1 MQRKGFPICPYYAI
15 RAYILG
21 SGSAKRR
28 GRENPLRHA
37 GSLLGGL
44 HSGYLRPRYRLH
56 AEAGGGCGREF
67 PLWYSP
73 ALTAP
78 NSRMGHGLGQTG
90 AAKSNHQKKCRKKN
104 KSTEIQQI
112 SVDLVRPEGFE
123 PPAFWSVACL
133 RVHGKCFLPRLVLFA
148 QDISR
153 LSCCPFRSFHREI
166 SCSGSG
172 YGSDGDS
179 GPLDNIQKSTLI
191 A

>member
-37 GSLLGGL
+37 GTLQRRI
-44 HSGYLRPRYRLH
+44 HTGYLCPCDHLH
-56 AEAGGGCGREF
+56 AEAGGKRRGQF
-67 PLWYSP
+67 PLRCSP
-73 ALTAP
+73 IISAP
-78 NSRMGHGLGQTG
+78 NSGMGHGLGQTG
-90 AAKSNHQKKCRKKN
+90 AAKSNSQKKCREMN
-104 KSTEIQQI
+104 KTTEIQRI
-112 SVDLVRPEGFE
+112 SAVLVRPEGFE

-153 LSCCPFRSFHREI
+153 LSCCPFRSFRREI